1 MLTDDEL
8 PPPPDPIADG
18 EGFLD
23 DLYSERQM
31 REYARAVERAA
42 YEAAAKVCES
52 LENRV
57 ISTHPARIEFDPYSF
72 MARKCAGAIRSLMQE
87 QPK

>member
-1 MLTDDEL
+1 MLTDEEL
-8 PPPPDPIADG
+8 PPLPEFPGASTPVLREALQSIARD
-18 EGFLD
+18 
-23 DLYSERQM
+23 
-31 REYARAVERAA
+31 YARAVERAA

-57 ISTHPARIEFDPYSF
+57 VSTHPARIEFDPYSF